1 MFVFIQYSD
10 RKFSATAFALCIAV
24 ALPPPCHALWCCS
37 VVLHQGVLR
46 CNARL
51 IFTHHMSL
59 IVRLWVQIRKTLF
72 DMQTT
77 ATGYTGVD
85 VLAAVDAISSL
96 RGNVSAMADSADNYA
111 DEGLYTVSFCS
122 DLVMS

>member
-1 MFVFIQYSD
+1 
-10 RKFSATAFALCIAV
+10 
-24 ALPPPCHALWCCS
+24 
-37 VVLHQGVLR
+37 
-46 CNARL
+46 
-51 IFTHHMSL
+51 MSL

-72 DMQTT
+72 DMQNT
-77 ATGYTGVD
+77 ATGYPGVD

-122 DLVMS
+122 DLFMS